1 MRSFQCTS
9 LQAASLFMQ
18 QCWRVCTPFS
28 PPLVMSLAAKNP
40 RHVKCVFVHDIN
52 YLSNK
57 LCFSHHFRCRM
68 LSISPLFAGR
78 WKSIGT
84 ERDWISSPLSRV
96 LRKQWVSHGRAGSPF
111 QNRVYC
117 AVQLQCCM
125 HFWCKCST
133 CKWICRGWGF
143 PLRVCASVRVRTVR
157 WTHGL
162 MWHSFRDSEDKTHS
176 SSFFSTDR
184 EKVFGAEVA
193 KVFAFS
199 ATHATSYVSQWR
211 V

>member
-1 MRSFQCTS
+1 LILKVFYLNQFTPVGKLLQSLLLSKYEGVNMRSFQCTS

-84 ERDWISSPLSRV
+84 ERGLNILAIV
-96 LRKQWVSHGRAGSPF
+96 
-111 QNRVYC
+111 
-117 AVQLQCCM
+117 
-125 HFWCKCST
+125 
-133 CKWICRGWGF
+133 
-143 PLRVCASVRVRTVR
+143 ASVAQTMGITWSSWKSVSKSSLLCGAAAML
-157 WTHGL
+157 HAFL
-162 MWHSFRDSEDKTHS
+162 M
-176 SSFFSTDR
+176 
-184 EKVFGAEVA
+184 
-193 KVFAFS
+193 
-199 ATHATSYVSQWR
+199 
-211 V
+211 